1 MDKKRKLDTN
11 KTLKEIAEEGWTVN
25 ELFAAFGLQLDDQQ
39 EVAEEET
46 NAEEELVN
54 KITEILLEIGMPA
67 NLLGYRYSRMAIKMA
82 TMDVCVLDYITKGL
96 YYTVAKEFGTAP
108 SRVERAIRIAVENA
122 WNRGDCKTLAK
133 YFENSISEA
142 KGKPTNKEFI
152 AQIADHLRLQGYG
165 VSK

>member
-54 KITEILLEIGMPA
+54 KITEILLEIGM
-67 NLLGYRYSRMAIKMA
+67 SVCIIKYDM
-82 TMDVCVLDYITKGL
+82 TKPKWL
-96 YYTVAKEFGTAP
+96 
-108 SRVERAIRIAVENA
+108 
-122 WNRGDCKTLAK
+122 
-133 YFENSISEA
+133 
-142 KGKPTNKEFI
+142 
-152 AQIADHLRLQGYG
+152 
-165 VSK
+165 